1 MFWQLVSET
10 LVTVTETV
18 ELFWTQTS
26 CHSRAPVATSSL
38 IVTVSLVGATY
49 ALAD

>member
-26 CHSRAPVATSSL
+26 CPSRAPVAPSSS